1 MKRLVAFTFL
11 HIGIITS
18 QTALGAPIKVQ
29 VAFVE
34 ALAPK
39 DTTSSERFQ
48 KEYEASVA
56 IGKTHSQAELAKCGY
71 EISEKL
77 VFYDASDSVQALE
90 QAKKLSEEGSWLLV
104 GPRRSNHYLLL
115 VKGAPATPSV
125 SLMASA
131 KEISE
136 LGNLHLSLAA
146 ENSSMAK
153 VAAEK
158 AKDQSNRKSP
168 TYLSVVSA
176 DCVTCVDFARDF
188 AKHAEKEGLSKVG
201 EISVTSDSPDLKEV
215 ISIVKKQKPD
225 FVLIPNYSKVSAAVI
240 HAVMPIHPKTV
251 FIGGDGWGDSKFGFV
266 QNNDNVGSA
275 QGFTVR
281 GFPPHSVGL
290 EKFELGKRA
299 LKDPAAAHLASG
311 SSLSII
317 KTFDGLTKILCEKRP
332 KDSQSFAKAF
342 SEAGRKNF
350 SAPWG
355 VSIYSLKS
363 GDIVYSETRRQ

>member
-1 MKRLVAFTFL
+1 MRRIAAAIILQ
-11 HIGIITS
+11 IGIALS
-18 QTALGAPIKVQ
+18 QSALAAPVKVQ

-48 KEYEASVA
+48 KEYEAAVT
-56 IGKTHSQAELAKCGY
+56 IGKSHSQAELSKCGY
-71 EISEKL
+71 EVSEKL

-90 QAKKLSEEGSWLLV
+90 QAKKLSADGSWLLV

-115 VKGAPATPSV
+115 AKGAPATPSV
-125 SLMASA
+125 SIMASA

-136 LGNLHLSLAA
+136 LGPLHLSLSPA
-146 ENSSMAK
+146 NSSMAK
-153 VAAEK
+153 VAAAK
-158 AKDQSNRKSP
+158 AKDKTNRKSA
-168 TYLSVVSA
+168 TYLSVVSG
-176 DCVTCVDFARDF
+176 DCVTCADF
-188 AKHAEKEGLSKVG
+188 AKDFTKYAENDGLIKLG
-201 EISVTSDSPDLKEV
+201 ELVVTGDSPDLKEV
-215 ISIVKKQKPD
+215 VSIIQKQKPD
-225 FVLIPNYSKVSAAVI
+225 FVVIPNYSKISAAII
-240 HAVMPIHPKTV
+240 HAVMPVHPKAI
-251 FIGGDGWGDSKFGFV
+251 FIGGDGWGDAKYGFI

-290 EKFELGKRA
+290 QRFELGRHV
-299 LKDPAAAHLASG
+299 LNDTAADQIASG
-311 SSLSII
+311 SSLAII

-332 KDSQSFAKAF
+332 KDSHAFAKAF
-342 SEAGRKNF
+342 SDVGRKYL

-363 GDIVYSETRRQ
+363 GDIVYSETRK